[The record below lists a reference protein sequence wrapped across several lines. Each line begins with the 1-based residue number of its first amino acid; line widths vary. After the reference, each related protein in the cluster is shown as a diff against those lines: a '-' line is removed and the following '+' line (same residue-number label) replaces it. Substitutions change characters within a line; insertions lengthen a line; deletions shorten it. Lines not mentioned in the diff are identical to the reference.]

1 MYNLKYAEMYN
12 VEYVNMRCKVQCRVC
27 IDVAIPDGISLH
39 LWMEILSLTTHLVQL
54 HKKQYF
60 EAVFWYSNAPAWY
73 CGILIFWPR
82 ILVFWLLRPD
92 TKVAFLSAVAPP
104 AVDCM
109 TWEVAFGKLIPYLF
123 KTDSAASAWEENLRG
138 KSRRWTAIVV
148 GVGVEEI
155 QISSSEKLVAT

>member
-1 MYNLKYAEMYN
+1 MH
-12 VEYVNMRCKVQCRVC
+12 RCCHPWWYQTPSLDGDTL
-27 IDVAIPDGISLH
+27 IDHTSRSA
-39 LWMEILSLTTHLVQL
+39 VQL

-123 KTDSAASAWEENLRG
+123 KTDSAARAWEQNLRG
-138 KSRRWTAIVV
+138 KWEGERPLSLESGLKKYKSAAQKSWLQLKQNCNSWMR
-148 GVGVEEI
+148 
-155 QISSSEKLVAT
+155 VALN